1 MTKPGIAVDCPAPMA
16 KSEFDERLFDL
27 RVVEKNIRSGV
38 ISRKDYEKYLKSL
51 EDDDDNAIDVATV
64 LDSSGYTPRSA
75 DADEE

>member
-1 MTKPGIAVDCPAPMA
+1 MA

-38 ISRKDYEKYLKSL
+38 ITRKDYEKYLKSL
-51 EDDDDNAIDVATV
+51 DDDDDNAVEVATI

-75 DADEE
+75 DEDEE